1 MATYYVHEF
10 ARLAGVTVRTLHYY
24 DQVGL
29 LTPAKRNNVRL
40 YRQQDLLRLQQ
51 ILTLK
56 SIGFA
61 LDEIRALLDSPTYDV
76 LQSLRIQKDAI
87 DRRVK
92 QLQQASRGLELTIA
106 HLENG
111 RTLDWAEVAAIITAV
126 NTTDKRQWY
135 NRYFSDA
142 QLAQIYA
149 RRMTPDEV
157 EAGRRAWADLIAAFR
172 SLQHLPPDHPD
183 VQRLVPRLDRMVE
196 QFTRGDAGIYAA
208 LQAMYRDIEQIP
220 AEYRRHDAELQRFMN
235 EACRIYAET
244 KRGYETPSRRD
255 ETR

>member
-10 ARLAGVTVRTLHYY
+10 ARLAGVTIRTLHYY

-61 LDEIRALLDSPTYDV
+61 LDEIRALLDNPTYDV

-87 DRRVK
+87 DQRVE

-135 NRYFSDA
+135 NRYFSNA

-149 RRMTPDEV
+149 RRMTPDAV
-157 EAGRRAWADLIAAFR
+157 EAGRQAWADLIATFR
-172 SLQHLPPDHPD
+172 SRQHLPPDHPD
-183 VQRLVPRLDRMVE
+183 VQRLALRMNRLVE
-196 QFTRGDAGIYAA
+196 QFTQGDAEIDAA

-220 AEYRRHDAELQRFMN
+220 AEYRLHDADLQRFMN
-235 EACRIYAET
+235 EACRIYAEA
-244 KRGYETPSRRD
+244 RQDHEPARRRD